1 MHKTSVVNAMKQA
14 KEEETGDSTDFRDIG
29 KQPQVK

>member
-14 KEEETGDSTDFRDIG
+14 TEEETGDSTDFWNMGRR
-29 KQPQVK
+29 P